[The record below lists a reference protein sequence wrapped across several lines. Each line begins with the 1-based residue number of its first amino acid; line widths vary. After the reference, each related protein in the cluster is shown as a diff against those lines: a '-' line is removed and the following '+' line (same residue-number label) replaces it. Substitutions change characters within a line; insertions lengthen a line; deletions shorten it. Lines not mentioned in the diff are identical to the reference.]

1 MTLTEFNNLELDEKN
16 HFIWLSKHGARISC
30 FRDDGDY
37 KYILW
42 NCGEF
47 YAETCAI
54 KGKTIKI
61 EGFKL
66 TDDFINLYID
76 WLHEHKVDPRYQIN

>member
-1 MTLTEFNNLELDEKN
+1 MTLNEFNSLELDEKY
-16 HFIWLSKHGARISC
+16 HFIWFSKEGVSLNC

-42 NCGEF
+42 YCGEF

-54 KGKTIKI
+54 KGKTIKK
-61 EGFKL
+61 EGF
-66 TDDFINLYID
+66 
-76 WLHEHKVDPRYQIN
+76 